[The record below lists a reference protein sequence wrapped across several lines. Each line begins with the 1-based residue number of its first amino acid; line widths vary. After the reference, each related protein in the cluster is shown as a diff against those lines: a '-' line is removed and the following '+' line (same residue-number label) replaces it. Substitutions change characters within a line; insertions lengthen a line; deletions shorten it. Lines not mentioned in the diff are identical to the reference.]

1 MFKQFISGVD
11 GMDQYLIFSMI
22 VFIVFFLAVLVYV
35 MRMKKEDIIELSNIP
50 LTDKETDTENLPD
63 EEA

>member
-1 MFKQFISGVD
+1 MFKQFVSGIE

-22 VFIVFFLAVLVYV
+22 VFIVFFIAVLIYV
-35 MRMKKEDIIELSNIP
+35 IRMKKEDILELSNIP
-50 LTDKETDTENLPD
+50 LTDKESQSH

>member
-1 MFKQFISGVD
+1 MFKQFLSGVE

-22 VFIVFFLAVLVYV
+22 VFIVFFLGVLIYV
-35 MRMKKEDIIELSNIP
+35 LRMKKEDILTLSNIP
-50 LTDKETDTENLPD
+50 LTDKEVQPN

>member
-1 MFKQFISGVD
+1 MFKQFLSGVE

-22 VFIVFFLAVLVYV
+22 VFIVFFVGVLVYV
-35 MRMKKEDIIELSNIP
+35 LRMKKEDILTLSNIP
-50 LTDKETDTENLPD
+50 LTDKEVQPN

>member
-1 MFKQFISGVD
+1 MFKQFLSGVE

-22 VFIVFFLAVLVYV
+22 VFIVFFLGVLIYV
-35 MRMKKEDIIELSNIP
+35 LRMKKEDILTLSNIP
-50 LTDKETDTENLPD
+50 LTDKEVQPH